1 MKFCDQCHATYPT
14 DFTICPKDH
23 SPLRLAT
30 DLVRGMILRDKYE
43 IVEKIGSGGMA
54 TVYRAR
60 HLAFNEIRAI
70 KVVSSRMMEDENFLK
85 RFRNEAVI
93 TRKLQH
99 PNAVRVDDIDT
110 LEDGRPYIVMEL
122 VEGSSL
128 RALIEQAGPLPA
140 ARALEITRQAGAA
153 LAAAHRLGIVHRDI
167 KPDNIVI
174 MRQADGSDLVKVLD
188 FGIARL
194 REAGGGAYTATQTGM
209 VIGTPQYI
217 SPEQAAG
224 KKADELDGRADLYS
238 LGVALYEMLTGQL
251 PFHADTPMGFLMQHL
266 QAEVPPPREVRP
278 DLNIP
283 DSASRLLAKLLEKDP
298 DNRFQTAEEMIAAIE
313 DPQALG
319 ARPTQKAGVSAARA
333 SVIPPAKPVAASGA
347 GATARATMPAR
358 AAQPAS
364 SGGAGK
370 WVAIALV
377 IAAVVVGGYFA
388 AGRRSARARAESRVM
403 KAERPAKRTEP
414 AAIPVESPSR
424 TEAPAPAAIKTEE
437 ASAPRTDNRVRE
449 LLASA
454 RKYIDD
460 GEYDPAIHDL
470 QKALAIEPGNKA
482 AENELKR
489 AERAKRTEQNVL
501 GKH

>member
-153 LAAAHRLGIVHRDI
+153 LAAAHRLGIVHRDV

-174 MRQADGSDLVKVLD
+174 MRQADGRDLVKVLD
-188 FGIARL
+188 FGIAKL
-194 REAGGGAYTATQTGM
+194 REAGGSLYTATQTGM

-298 DNRFQTAEEMIAAIE
+298 DKRFQTAEEMIAAIE
-313 DPQALG
+313 DPQAL
-319 ARPTQKAGVSAARA
+319 AAKPTQKASVSTTRVSVSPAA
-333 SVIPPAKPVAASGA
+333 KTVAASGA
-347 GATARATMPAR
+347 AAATARATMPAR
-358 AAQPAS
+358 AAKPAS

-370 WVAIALV
+370 WVAIAVV
-377 IAAVVVGGYFA
+377 IAAVALGGYYA
-388 AGRRSARARAESRVM
+388 AGRRSARARAESRVV

-414 AAIPVESPSR
+414 SPSR
-424 TEAPAPAAIKTEE
+424 TEAAVPAAIKTEE

-460 GEYDPAIHDL
+460 GEYDPAIRDL